1 MAADRNGSTR
11 RVKVLLDTN
20 ALMMPA
26 QFRIDLF
33 GEISR
38 LVGEF
43 TPIVPVDV
51 LNELRG
57 LSTGCGRESAA
68 ARFGLTLAEQCT
80 SVERERSDQSVDEQ
94 IINYALREGCVVVT
108 NDRALRK
115 ALNSRGIA
123 VISMKKQK
131 ILDIIRS

>member
-1 MAADRNGSTR
+1 MAVDRNGCSR
-11 RVKVLLDTN
+11 RVMVLLDTN

-43 TPIVPVDV
+43 TPVVPVDV
-51 LNELRG
+51 FNELKG
-57 LSTGCGRESAA
+57 LSKGCGRESSA
-68 ARFGLTLAEQCT
+68 ARFGLTLAEQCIL
-80 SVERERSDQSVDEQ
+80 VDRERQDQPVDEQ
-94 IINYALREGCVVVT
+94 IIDYARRENCMVVT

-115 ALNSRGIA
+115 ALISLGIA
-123 VISMKKQK
+123 VISLKKQK

>member
-1 MAADRNGSTR
+1 M
-11 RVKVLLDTN
+11 KVLLDTN

-43 TPIVPVDV
+43 TPLVPVDV

-57 LSTGCGRESAA
+57 LSKGCGRESAA
-68 ARFGLTLAEQCT
+68 ARLGLTLAERC
-80 SVERERSDQSVDEQ
+80 VPVDCEKSDGSVDEQ
-94 IINYALREGCVVVT
+94 IVDYAHREGCIVVT

-115 ALNSRGIA
+115 ALISRGIA
-123 VISMKKQK
+123 VISLKKQK

>member
-1 MAADRNGSTR
+1 MAADRDGSSR

-43 TPIVPVDV
+43 TPLVPVDV

-57 LSTGCGRESAA
+57 LSKGCGRESAA
-68 ARFGLTLAEQCT
+68 ARLGLTLAERCT
-80 SVERERSDQSVDEQ
+80 PVDREKPDQSVDEQ
-94 IINYALREGCVVVT
+94 IVDYAQREGCMVVT

-115 ALNSRGIA
+115 ALISRGIA
-123 VISMKKQK
+123 VISLKKQK

>member
-1 MAADRNGSTR
+1 M
-11 RVKVLLDTN
+11 VLLDTN

-43 TPIVPVDV
+43 TPVVPVDV
-51 LNELRG
+51 FNELKG
-57 LSTGCGRESAA
+57 LSKGCGRESSA
-68 ARFGLTLAEQCT
+68 ARFGLTLAEQCILIDH
-80 SVERERSDQSVDEQ
+80 ERPDQPVDEQ
-94 IINYALREGCVVVT
+94 IIDYARRENCMVVT

-115 ALNSRGIA
+115 ALISLGIA
-123 VISMKKQK
+123 VISLKKQK